1 MGMSGIHLNVNDF
14 YSLRT
19 IRKIMAAEKHP
30 NAFWYGDSGDDP
42 TKPVLIVISGMT
54 SFSFIFGE
62 WAERVSKKFAIFAIE
77 SYHAVMEDRLTDLDS
92 LVDIYLEYVK
102 DVVNTRHIAAIVGF
116 CVGGEQGLVMARK
129 LYNDS
134 DYKPRVV
141 VLDGELDRDMSL
153 QRLTINSYF
162 FPFFSEE
169 RNRRRA
175 ELDIYLMET
184 MPVETYNG
192 PVSALIAE
200 SYTGLSPVS
209 GTEKDPEVI
218 RRELA
223 EHNTS
228 ESRWKYR
235 YPDCEV
241 IYIPGNHN
249 QYLVTKESLD
259 PIVEYC
265 LNNL

>member
-1 MGMSGIHLNVNDF
+1 LTVNDF

-19 IRKIMAAEKHP
+19 IRNIMAAEKHP
-30 NAFWYGDSGDDP
+30 NAFWYGDSGED
-42 TKPVLIVISGMT
+42 TSKPVLIVISGMT

-62 WAERVSKKFAIFAIE
+62 WAKRVSKKFAIFAIE
-77 SYHAVMEDRLTDLDS
+77 SYHTIMEDNLTDLNS

-102 DVVNTRHIAAIVGF
+102 DVVKTRQIAAIVGF

-129 LYNDS
+129 LYNNS

-153 QRLTINSYF
+153 QRLTISSYF
-162 FPFFSEE
+162 FPFFNEE
-169 RNRRRA
+169 RNKRRA
-175 ELDIYLMET
+175 ELDIFLMET

-192 PVSALIAE
+192 PVTALIAE
-200 SYTGLSPVS
+200 SYTGVSPVS

-228 ESRWKYR
+228 ESRWKFR

-249 QYLVTKESLD
+249 EYLVTKESRD
-259 PIVEYC
+259 PIVEYF
-265 LNNL
+265 LNNI